1 MSDFG
6 ETFAVPLDTWEAIDR
21 VWHKDLISKL
31 PSYGFNPSLYNFIS
45 SFLSDHFIA
54 AVAHGH
60 CSSPESIK
68 SGVLQCSVVFCYS

>member
-31 PSYGFNPSLYNFIS
+31 PSYGFNPSLYNFTS
-45 SFLSDHFIA
+45 SFLSDHSIA